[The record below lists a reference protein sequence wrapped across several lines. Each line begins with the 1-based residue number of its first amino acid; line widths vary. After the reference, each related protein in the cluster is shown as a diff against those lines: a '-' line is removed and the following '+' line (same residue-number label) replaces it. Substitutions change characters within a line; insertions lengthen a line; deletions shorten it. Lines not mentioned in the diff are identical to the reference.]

1 MKTLKMALILIA
13 TLVPGRL
20 MPAAQTV
27 QKKNSSIK
35 VTNKQKK
42 ALAALGTEK
51 ILHPTAPKTQSDLFR
66 SIESKEEKKLTE
78 ELLKNDL
85 DEKTWLIIKSLK
97 PGQSTDNIKG
107 KSGKQYS
114 IRVRTNGAFDIAAA
128 TKK

>member
-1 MKTLKMALILIA
+1 MKTLQMALILI
-13 TLVPGRL
+13 TILLPGIL
-20 MPAAQTV
+20 MPAAQAV
-27 QKKNSSIK
+27 QKKNNAVK
-35 VTNKQKK
+35 ETTKQKK
-42 ALAALGTEK
+42 ALAALSTEK
-51 ILHPTAPKTQSDLFR
+51 ILHPTAPKTQRDLFR

-85 DEKTWLIIKSLK
+85 DEKTWLIVKSLK

-114 IRVRTNGAFDIAAA
+114 IKVRTNGAFDISAA